1 MDKLIL
7 YAAVVVLFG
16 ISFVK
21 DRAKTKKALLKGLK
35 SLENIMP
42 QFITVLILIA
52 IMLTVLDTGTISRFL
67 GAGTGWIGVAIA
79 AALGA
84 ITLIPGFVAFPLA
97 GELLRNGRGV
107 MQIAAFVSSLM
118 MVGIITLPM
127 EMSYFGKR
135 TAILRNAFALVF
147 SVVAAV
153 FVTWAV
159 SLSTAACLEALPG
172 GACSP
177 RRFYRFYHCGS
188 RPCAESGRFPS

>member
-84 ITLIPGFVAFPLA
+84 ITLIPGFVAFPPA
-97 GELLRNGRGV
+97 GELLRNGAGV

-159 SLSTAACLEALPG
+159 SL
-172 GACSP
+172 
-177 RRFYRFYHCGS
+177 
-188 RPCAESGRFPS
+188 